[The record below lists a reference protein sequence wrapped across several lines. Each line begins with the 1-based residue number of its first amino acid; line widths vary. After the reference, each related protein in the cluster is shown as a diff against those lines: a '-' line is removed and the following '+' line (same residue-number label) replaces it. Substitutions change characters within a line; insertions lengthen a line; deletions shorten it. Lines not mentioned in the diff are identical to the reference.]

1 MEITLIIDKDSLKKV
16 QALVSD
22 KRFREALLKT
32 LMAAGMDLEARIV
45 ENITERASNT
55 GALAQSWKV
64 EPRDYDEV
72 VVFSNLQYAPFVEYG
87 TRPHRA
93 PIDPLRKW
101 AHLKLNKSGKEL
113 ERTAWAI
120 WQKIA
125 RKGTEG
131 KRYLRDALENF
142 NLNSYVKEL
151 LKEWENAR

>member
-16 QALVSD
+16 QTLVSD
-22 KRFREALLKT
+22 KRFRDALLKT
-32 LMAAGMDLEARIV
+32 LMVAGMDLEARIV
-45 ENITERASNT
+45 ENIIERASNT

-93 PIDPLRKW
+93 PIEPLRKW

-120 WQKIA
+120 WRKIA
-125 RKGTEG
+125 TKGTEE
-131 KRYLRDALENF
+131 KRYVRDATDRF
-142 NLNSYVKEL
+142 DLNRYISEL
-151 LKEWENAR
+151 VEAWENAR

>member
-16 QALVSD
+16 QTLVSD
-22 KRFREALLKT
+22 KRFRDALLKT
-32 LMAAGMDLEARIV
+32 LMVAGMDLEARIV

-93 PIDPLRKW
+93 PIEPLRKW

-120 WQKIA
+120 WRKIA
-125 RKGTEG
+125 TKGTEE
-131 KRYLRDALENF
+131 KRYVRDATDRF
-142 NLNSYVKEL
+142 DLNRYISEL
-151 LKEWENAR
+151 VEAWENAR